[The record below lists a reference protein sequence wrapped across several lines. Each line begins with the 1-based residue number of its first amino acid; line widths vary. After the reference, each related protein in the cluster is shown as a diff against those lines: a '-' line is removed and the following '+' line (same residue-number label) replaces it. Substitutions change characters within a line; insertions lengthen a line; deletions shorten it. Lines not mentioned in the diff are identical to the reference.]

1 MVENT
6 STSNP
11 GAQAE
16 ESKVA
21 TKVPTLNRYP
31 TPPEERREHS
41 RQIIAYAVIAGY
53 LLLLLLNI
61 SIPFVVY
68 WFSQPSDP
76 QQTVPLTVSD
86 IKDLTL
92 AISSAM
98 SGLVGVLGFIMGYY
112 FKSAEG
118 SIKKDEINNNQ

>member
-1 MVENT
+1 MEQTTT
-6 STSNP
+6 SIP
-11 GAQAE
+11 AAQVE

-21 TKVPTLNRYP
+21 TQIPTLSRYP

-41 RQIIAYAVIAGY
+41 RQTIAYSVIAGY

-61 SIPFVVY
+61 SIPFIVY
-68 WFSQPSDP
+68 WLSQPSDP
-76 QQTVPLTVSD
+76 QKTVPLTVSD

-98 SGLVGVLGFIMGYY
+98 SGLVGVLGFVMGYY
-112 FKSAEG
+112 FKSAEDNA
-118 SIKKDEINNNQ
+118 KKDESVK